1 MAFEKKTLFLI
12 TNFQHS
18 AFVHDSSMASIV
30 APGSLLSAS
39 ATAAAGL
46 GAYTLDGRV
55 FASRCGKVEVATVTD
70 DGGGPTTTTR
80 YSVVSSPRRRIGGSA
95 SSRVP
100 AVGDVVI
107 GRVERVNPRFAKL
120 VIVCVGNA
128 VLSNQFQG
136 LIQVLDIRA
145 YEKVQTHFLYNH
157 ITEYFTNILYYLMM
171 IIFYIR
177 TRSRSTTASGRTTS
191 SVPRSFP
198 SATRAP
204 TF

>member
-1 MAFEKKTLFLI
+1 
-12 TNFQHS
+12 
-18 AFVHDSSMASIV
+18 MASIV

-145 YEKVQTHFLYNH
+145 YEKVQTHF
-157 ITEYFTNILYYLMM
+157 FD
-171 IIFYIR
+171 III
-177 TRSRSTTASGRTTS
+177 
-191 SVPRSFP
+191 
-198 SATRAP
+198 
-204 TF
+204 